1 MRAINQDQ
9 SMFEAN
15 PPNNQRVVLNNIEN
29 NIEWYDYDLVL
40 LVTLQL
46 SRVFSPDDGI

>member
-29 NIEWYDYDLVL
+29 NIEWYDLVL

>member
-1 MRAINQDQ
+1 MRAINQDR

-29 NIEWYDYDLVL
+29 NIEWYDLVL

>member
-1 MRAINQDQ
+1 
-9 SMFEAN
+9 MFEAN

-29 NIEWYDYDLVL
+29 NIEWYDLVL